1 MTYTLPTLI
10 HNADKTDQK
19 LVHIVTNAIQVYL
32 FNLQNQVLKLPSMSL
47 AIDFYVFS
55 HLKLITRKL

>member
-10 HNADKTDQK
+10 RNADKTAQK